1 MDSRSPSITAQ
12 KCLRRGFV
20 TFEPSGHKK
29 TVWSIVC
36 AFKSSTTNTIHLAVN
51 VSASFA
57 ILRGAGM
64 LFVVKTLKKKVG
76 RGVPN

>member
-1 MDSRSPSITAQ
+1 MHSRSPSISAK

-36 AFKSSTTNTIHLAVN
+36 AFKSSTTSTKNFAVN
-51 VSASFA
+51 VSGSFA
-57 ILRGAGM
+57 ILRGAGT
-64 LFVVKTLKKKVG
+64 LFVVKSLEKKQK
-76 RGVPN
+76 RGLPD